1 MNQKTAKL
9 LHRYASHSG
18 QNVKELKEWWMSL
31 NRFERTRERQRM
43 LEELGQADAEPAESE
58 EKAE

>member
-18 QNVKELKEWWMSL
+18 QNVKELKKWWLSL
-31 NRFERTRERQRM
+31 NHMERARERQRM
-43 LEELGQADAEPAESE
+43 LEELGQETSEAAESE
-58 EKAE
+58 ENAQ